1 MQEMQLPLDVSDD
14 AARKPP
20 SPVLKL
26 ASAPEAR
33 SQRDIDLIA
42 RLQKEVSALQAEL
55 EKSRNEVIRYEA
67 LLRNAQQ
74 REMELR
80 VELMPGRNNSGHRH

>member
-1 MQEMQLPLDVSDD
+1 MHEMQLPIEEPDD

-26 ASAPEAR
+26 ASAPEPR
-33 SQRDIDLIA
+33 SQRDIELIA
-42 RLQKEVSALQAEL
+42 RLQKEISVLQAEL
-55 EKSRNEVIRYEA
+55 EKSKNEVVRYEA
-67 LLRNAQQ
+67 LLRNAKQ

-80 VELMPGRNNSGHRH
+80 ADLAPRNRGNR